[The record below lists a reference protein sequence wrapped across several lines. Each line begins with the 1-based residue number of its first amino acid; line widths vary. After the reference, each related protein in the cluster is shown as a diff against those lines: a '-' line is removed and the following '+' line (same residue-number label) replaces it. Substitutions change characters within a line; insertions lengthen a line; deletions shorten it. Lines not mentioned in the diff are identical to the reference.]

1 MIHRPHTNG
10 EEITLEQEF
19 EWVNAWAEST
29 RSASAPADASVAK
42 DRARSS
48 PSETSRA
55 ETPRAE
61 TPPNRK
67 APADAEMPQR
77 AETRAR
83 MKTAET
89 ADAAKLH
96 VRSMQ
101 LVSAL
106 DPDPAVP
113 AANTAVPE
121 QPADQVN
128 PGFIRI
134 DGVESLDSSPDAVS
148 QDSENGHRRA
158 RWSELFRLVT
168 RTPGQRRDDSAD
180 ADAARDL
187 FVLDAAPATS
197 LDDVQVTAS
206 PPAEA
211 TAPDQLA
218 LDVAEI
224 EIVRDKLLAR
234 PPAHDASLGTIAPVR
249 TSDAVPILVGVVLA
263 LTSMIVFAVAA
274 SFVSLR

>member
-29 RSASAPADASVAK
+29 RSASAPAEVSVAK

-48 PSETSRA
+48 PSETPRA

-61 TPPNRK
+61 TPLHGK

-83 MKTAET
+83 MKVPET

-113 AANTAVPE
+113 AANTAAPE

-128 PGFIRI
+128 PGFVRI
-134 DGVESLDSSPDAVS
+134 DGVESLDSSPDALS
-148 QDSENGHRRA
+148 QGSENGHRRT
-158 RWSELFRLVT
+158 RWSDLFRLVT
-168 RTPGQRRDDSAD
+168 RTPNQRRDDSAD

-206 PPAEA
+206 PPAQA

-234 PPAHDASLGTIAPVR
+234 PLAHDAPLGTIAPVR